1 MRKEVPRIS
10 PDASIFDASVFSCSY
25 VYLSIVFTSSPLQS
39 SAHTVDSNELCQR
52 QLLWAGWH
60 TTQRAWEE
68 HDSKEVES
76 SSTVTPNIHWT
87 SFRNL
92 SIAHR
97 SCRNLRNEKAGGLFI
112 GLACTYFNLKNA
124 QYNFKHDRVDIVQVK
139 NVKYFFFQTHSL
151 RFGTPYYEGLR
162 SVGEASPLCSD
173 QQKYLSTIPSYTNQL
188 YFQSN

>member
-1 MRKEVPRIS
+1 MRKEVPWIS
-10 PDASIFDASVFSCSY
+10 PDACIFDASVFSCPY

-39 SAHTVDSNELCQR
+39 SAHTADSNELRQR

-60 TTQRAWEE
+60 TTQRAGEE

-76 SSTVTPNIHWT
+76 SSTVTPNIHRT

-112 GLACTYFNLKNA
+112 GLTYFNLKNA
-124 QYNFKHDRVDIVQVK
+124 QYNFKHGIVHILQVK
-139 NVKYFFFQTHSL
+139 NVKYSFPNAFSAILHTLL
-151 RFGTPYYEGLR
+151 RGTAIHFVLR
-162 SVGEASPLCSD
+162 STKVF
-173 QQKYLSTIPSYTNQL
+173 I
-188 YFQSN
+188 